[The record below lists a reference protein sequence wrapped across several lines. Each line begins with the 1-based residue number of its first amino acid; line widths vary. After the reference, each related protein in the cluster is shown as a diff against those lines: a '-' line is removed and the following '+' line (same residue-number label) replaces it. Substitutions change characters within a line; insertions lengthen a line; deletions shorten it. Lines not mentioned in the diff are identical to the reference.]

1 MGIERVLR
9 EKFGSAR
16 SAPTHP
22 RPLPAALSSLRLPLS
37 PLKPAPPAGD
47 VVAVQPD
54 DDDDDDDEADGA
66 LDVSVANAALEQIM
80 PAILGLGGSVEVVSA
95 AGSTVQLKYSGPD
108 KIKFGVELAL
118 RDSPLI
124 EKVEFV

>member
-1 MGIERVLR
+1 M
-9 EKFGSAR
+9 
-16 SAPTHP
+16 
-22 RPLPAALSSLRLPLS
+22 PLS

-66 LDVSVANAALEQIM
+66 PDVSVANAALEQIM

>member
-1 MGIERVLR
+1 M
-9 EKFGSAR
+9 
-16 SAPTHP
+16 
-22 RPLPAALSSLRLPLS
+22 PLS

>member
-1 MGIERVLR
+1 V
-9 EKFGSAR
+9 
-16 SAPTHP
+16 
-22 RPLPAALSSLRLPLS
+22 
-37 PLKPAPPAGD
+37 
-47 VVAVQPD
+47 
-54 DDDDDDDEADGA
+54 

-95 AGSTVQLKYSGPD
+95 ADSTVQLKYSGPD

>member
-1 MGIERVLR
+1 M
-9 EKFGSAR
+9 
-16 SAPTHP
+16 
-22 RPLPAALSSLRLPLS
+22 PLS

-47 VVAVQPD
+47 VVAVQP

-95 AGSTVQLKYSGPD
+95 ADSTVQLKYSGPD

>member
-1 MGIERVLR
+1 
-9 EKFGSAR
+9 
-16 SAPTHP
+16 
-22 RPLPAALSSLRLPLS
+22 LPLS

-47 VVAVQPD
+47 VVAVQPDDD